1 MILNKSVKILSMK
14 EAILNYF
21 RSDRSYNEGV
31 ILVMKYSHKLGFKRM
46 LNLQHE
52 SDYLLGMVHEELREL
67 AGINASEFM
76 RLTRLPIVKQEIPA
90 VSENIETEQP
100 PVKIVPSDPKVSK
113 QKAIKSPVKSPKKE
127 SRKK

>member
-21 RSDRSYNEGV
+21 RSDRSYNGGV
-31 ILVMKYSHKLGFKRM
+31 SLVMKYSHKLGFKRM

-52 SDYLLGMVHEELREL
+52 SDYLLGIVHEELREL
-67 AGINASEFM
+67 CGITSAEFM
-76 RLTRLPIVKQEIPA
+76 RLTRLPIVKHEIP
-90 VSENIETEQP
+90 VVNTQP
-100 PVKIVPSDPKVSK
+100 QQGSKPAAAIPSKRKKKDPSTKPSTK
-113 QKAIKSPVKSPKKE
+113 PPKKE

>member
-67 AGINASEFM
+67 AGINSAEFM
-76 RLTRLPIVKQEIPA
+76 RLTRLPIVKQEISVASAQPQQGSKPA
-90 VSENIETEQP
+90 AAIPSKGKKENTSIKP
-100 PVKIVPSDPKVSK
+100 
-113 QKAIKSPVKSPKKE
+113 AIKSPKKE